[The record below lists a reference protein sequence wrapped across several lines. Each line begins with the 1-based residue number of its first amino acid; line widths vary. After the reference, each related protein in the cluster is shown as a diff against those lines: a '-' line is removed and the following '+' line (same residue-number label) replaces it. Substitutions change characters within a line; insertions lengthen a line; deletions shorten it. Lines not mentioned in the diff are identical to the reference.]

1 MQATSTF
8 ATYQAGPE
16 MNEFDITSYFD
27 LATASQQGMQA
38 SEDAIIANM
47 SEADLA
53 AASPEEM
60 QACEDIIMAGMC
72 EAAIMADMSAAD
84 AMAVSSQ
91 PQYSSTI
98 GVNDLPIYVY
108 TEFGER
114 YILTPEQ
121 QQEAIAAAEFEAFL
135 SEINLLAKQ
144 QSSLEKARKKAAK
157 MIAKEEKRQARE
169 AAREARESARQ
180 ARETAREAQHAT
192 REARKA
198 DREAQKADR
207 DA

>member
-144 QSSLEKARKKAAK
+144 QSSLELLGKLVNLLVKLVKLPVKLNMLLVKPEKLTVKPKKLTVTLRRLTVELSSQLLFRK
-157 MIAKEEKRQARE
+157 
-169 AAREARESARQ
+169 
-180 ARETAREAQHAT
+180 
-192 REARKA
+192 
-198 DREAQKADR
+198 
-207 DA
+207 